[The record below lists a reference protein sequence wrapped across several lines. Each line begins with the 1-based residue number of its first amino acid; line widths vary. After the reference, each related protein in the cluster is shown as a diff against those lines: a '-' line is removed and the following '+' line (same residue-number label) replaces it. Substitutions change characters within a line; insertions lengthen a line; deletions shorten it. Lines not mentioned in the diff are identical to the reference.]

1 MTPTTSRNVLIAAAI
16 GLLTSCGGGGG
27 GGGETSS
34 GAGAGSASATAGGT
48 TATSPAVT
56 SPATATR
63 FSDISVPAG
72 FSWQTTQAAPAVAV
86 TVTSSSRPTLGGGR
100 VVISNFIDKDP
111 TGSGESIPAM
121 STDVIATA
129 LASNTSGSSA
139 SASFGALRL
148 PAGTTH
154 VLVEVF
160 DMANGARLTST
171 KVAVASLLAS
181 GLRIDV

>member
-1 MTPTTSRNVLIAAAI
+1 MTSMSSRSVLIAVSI
-16 GLLTSCGGGGG
+16 GLLTACGGGGG
-27 GGGETSS
+27 DTGSGP
-34 GAGAGSASATAGGT
+34 GAGPASPTAGGAT
-48 TATSPAVT
+48 TSP
-56 SPATATR
+56 STATR

-72 FSWQTTQAAPAVAV
+72 FSWQTVQTGQTVAV
-86 TVTSSSRPTLGGGR
+86 TVTSSSAALGAGR

-111 TGSGESIPAM
+111 TGSGEPIPPM

-129 LASNTSGSSA
+129 LASNSAGSSA

-160 DMANGARLTST
+160 DMTTGARLAST
-171 KVAVASLLAS
+171 KVAVASLLQS
-181 GLRIDV
+181 GLRIDI

>member
-1 MTPTTSRNVLIAAAI
+1 MTSTTSRSALIAASI
-16 GLLTSCGGGGG
+16 GLLAACGGGGG
-27 GGGETSS
+27 DTASGP
-34 GAGAGSASATAGGT
+34 GAGPAGATAIGAT
-48 TATSPAVT
+48 TSP
-56 SPATATR
+56 PAATR
-63 FSDISVPAG
+63 FSDIAVPAG
-72 FSWQTTQAAPAVAV
+72 FSWGTVQTAQAVTV

-100 VVISNFIDKDP
+100 VVVSNFIDKDP
-111 TGSGESIPAM
+111 TGSGESMPPM

-129 LASNTSGSSA
+129 LASNAAGPSA
-139 SASFGALRL
+139 TASFGALRL

-160 DMANGARLTST
+160 DLATGARLAST

>member
-1 MTPTTSRNVLIAAAI
+1 MTSTSSRSVLIAASI
-16 GLLTSCGGGGG
+16 GLLAACGGGGG
-27 GGGETSS
+27 DTGS
-34 GAGAGSASATAGGT
+34 GPGTGPASVTAGGAT
-48 TATSPAVT
+48 TSTAS
-56 SPATATR
+56 ATR

-72 FSWQTTQAAPAVAV
+72 FSWGTVQTAQAV
-86 TVTSSSRPTLGGGR
+86 TVTVTSTSRLTLGGGR
-100 VVISNFIDKDP
+100 VVVSNFIDKDP
-111 TGSGESIPAM
+111 TGSGESIPPM

-129 LASNTSGSSA
+129 LASNDAGTSA
-139 SASFGALRL
+139 TAAFGALRL

-160 DMANGARLTST
+160 DMATGARLASN

>member
-1 MTPTTSRNVLIAAAI
+1 MASSSTNSVLIAASI
-16 GLLTSCGGGGG
+16 GLLAACGGGGG
-27 GGGETSS
+27 DTGS
-34 GAGAGSASATAGGT
+34 GPGTGPASATAGGAT
-48 TATSPAVT
+48 TSPAGT
-56 SPATATR
+56 SPASATR

-72 FSWQTTQAAPAVAV
+72 FSWETVQTAQGVTV
-86 TVTSSSRPTLGGGR
+86 TVTSSSRPSLGDGR
-100 VVISNFIDKDP
+100 VVVSHFIDKDP
-111 TGSGESIPAM
+111 TGSGESIPPM

-129 LASNTSGSSA
+129 LASNAAGPSA
-139 SASFGALRL
+139 TASFGALRL

-160 DMANGARLTST
+160 DIATGARLASN

>member
-1 MTPTTSRNVLIAAAI
+1 MTTMTSRNALIAACI
-16 GLLTSCGGGGG
+16 GLLTACGGGGG
-27 GGGETSS
+27 GS
-34 GAGAGSASATAGGT
+34 GSGPSATPASATVGGT
-48 TATSPAVT
+48 PTSPAVT

-63 FSDISVPAG
+63 FADISVPAG
-72 FSWQTTQAAPAVAV
+72 FSWQTTQAASAVAV
-86 TVTSSSRPTLGGGR
+86 TFTSSSGALPGGGR

-111 TGSGESIPAM
+111 TGSGESIPPM

-129 LASNTSGSSA
+129 LASNTAGASA
-139 SASFGALRL
+139 VASFGALRL

-160 DMANGARLTST
+160 DMTTGARLAST

-181 GLRIDV
+181 SLRIEL

>member
-1 MTPTTSRNVLIAAAI
+1 MTSTIPRNALIAASI
-16 GLLTSCGGGGG
+16 GLLAACGGGGG
-27 GGGETSS
+27 AS
-34 GAGAGSASATAGGT
+34 GSGPSAGHASATAGGT
-48 TATSPAVT
+48 LTSPAVT

-72 FSWQTTQAAPAVAV
+72 FSWGTVQSAQAVTA
-86 TVTSSSRPTLGGGR
+86 TVTSSSGARLGDGR

-111 TGSGESIPAM
+111 TGSGESIPPM

-129 LASNTSGSSA
+129 LVSNTAGPSG

-160 DMANGARLTST
+160 DMATGARLASA
-171 KVAVASLLAS
+171 KVAVAGLLAS

>member
-1 MTPTTSRNVLIAAAI
+1 MTSRNVLIA
-16 GLLTSCGGGGG
+16 
-27 GGGETSS
+27 
-34 GAGAGSASATAGGT
+34 
-48 TATSPAVT
+48 
-56 SPATATR
+56 ATATR

-86 TVTSSSRPTLGGGR
+86 TVTSSSRPTVGDGR
-100 VVISNFIDKDP
+100 MVISNFIDKDP

-129 LASNTSGSSA
+129 LASNTSGSFA
-139 SASFGALRL
+139 SGSFAHCAS

-160 DMANGARLTST
+160 DMASGTRLAST

>member
-1 MTPTTSRNVLIAAAI
+1 MTSISARNALIAVSI
-16 GLLTSCGGGGG
+16 GLLAACGGGGTG
-27 GGGETSS
+27 TSS
-34 GAGAGSASATAGGT
+34 GSSAGTAGAAAGG
-48 TATSPAVT
+48 APAN
-56 SPATATR
+56 PATITR

-72 FSWQTTQAAPAVAV
+72 FSWGTVQTANAVAV
-86 TVTSSSRPTLGGGR
+86 TVTSSSRPVLGDGR

-111 TGSGESIPAM
+111 TGSGESIPTM

-129 LASNTSGSSA
+129 LASNAAGPSA
-139 SASFGALRL
+139 TASFGALRF
-148 PAGTTH
+148 PAGTNY

-160 DMANGARLTST
+160 DMANGARLASS

>member
-1 MTPTTSRNVLIAAAI
+1 MTSTTSRNVLIAATI
-16 GLLTSCGGGGG
+16 GLLSACGGGGG
-27 GGGETSS
+27 GGGDTSP
-34 GAGAGSASATAGGT
+34 GAGAGPASATAGGI
-48 TATSPAVT
+48 TAT

-86 TVTSSSRPTLGGGR
+86 TVTSISRPTLGGGR

-111 TGSGESIPAM
+111 TGSGESIPPM

-129 LASNTSGSSA
+129 LASNTAGPSA

-148 PAGTTH
+148 PAGTAH

-160 DMANGARLTST
+160 DLATGARLASN

-181 GLRIDV
+181 SLRIEL